1 MGMRPLQSLTF
12 EAVVSLLRTEFSFL
26 DSQREN
32 GRNEYPLSDILMS
45 GLAMLFFQDPSLL
58 QFQERL
64 LRKKGRCNL
73 QTMFGIRGVP
83 AATQMR
89 ERLDEVA
96 PERVRCV
103 LPVLFERVRRSGWA
117 KEWQQ
122 EISTGRDAGFYY
134 VLALDGTDYFNSEAI
149 SCRQCLVRRDKTGG
163 LHYRHT
169 VVAGTLV
176 KRGSHRVLPLDAEL
190 CCPQDGSEKQDC
202 EVQAGKRLIG
212 RVRREHRHLRLIV
225 TADDLYSHVPFIE
238 ACEQARLH
246 YVIVAKPTSHKELWE
261 WVAELAEMKASEDVA
276 WEVGAACQRKSYRAR
291 IVRSVPVRA
300 GGDVRVT
307 FVEVWER
314 DKEGQQIYHNSWVT
328 DLEVTAQNVAEIV
341 GIGRAKWK
349 VENEQFNVQKN
360 GGYHLTHNYGHGQQH
375 LSAVFYYLNLV
386 AYLTHVILSRGDQ
399 LWQQCRARISRGEEL
414 WNVMRTMMNFVVWE
428 SWRAM
433 LEYILDDELRSLP
446 P

>member
-1 MGMRPLQSLTF
+1 MRPLQSLTF
-12 EAVVSLLRTEFSFL
+12 EAIVGLLRTEFQRL
-26 DSQREN
+26 DGTSDNR
-32 GRNEYPLSDILMS
+32 RIEYPVSDILMS
-45 GLAMLFFQDPSLL
+45 GFAMFFFQDPSLL

-83 AATQMR
+83 AETQMR
-89 ERLDEVA
+89 ERLDEVE
-96 PERVRCV
+96 PENVRCV
-103 LPVLFERVRRSGWA
+103 LPVLFEQVRRAGWA

-122 EISTGRDAGFYY
+122 EISDGRDAGVYY

-149 SCRQCLVRRDKTGG
+149 SCPQCLVRSDKTGA

-176 KRGSHRVLPLDAEL
+176 VGGSQRVLPLDAET

-202 EVQAGKRLIG
+202 ESNAGKRLIR
-212 RVRREHRHLRLIV
+212 RVRREHAHLRLIV
-225 TADDLYSHVPFIE
+225 TADDLYSHVPFVE
-238 ACEQARLH
+238 ECAKARLH
-246 YVIVAKPTSHKELWE
+246 YVIVAKPSSHKELWE
-261 WVAELAEMKASEDVA
+261 WVEELEAMKACEHVA
-276 WEVGAACQRKSYRAR
+276 WEVGPACQRKSYRAR
-291 IVRSVPVRA
+291 IVRSVPLRED
-300 GGDVRVT
+300 GTVRVST
-307 FVEVWER
+307 VSVWER
-314 DKEGQQIYHNSWVT
+314 DKAGQEIYHNSWVT
-328 DLEVTAQNVAEIV
+328 DLEVTAKNVAEIV
-341 GIGRAKWK
+341 RVGRAKWK

-386 AYLTHVILSRGDQ
+386 AYLTHVILARGDKLLQ
-399 LWQQCRARISRGEEL
+399 HCRASISRREEM
-414 WNVMRTMMNFVVWE
+414 WNVIRTMMNFVVWE

-433 LEYILDDELRSLP
+433 LEYVLSDDLRPLP

>member
-1 MGMRPLQSLTF
+1 MRPLQSLTF
-12 EAVVSLLRTEFSFL
+12 EAVVSLMRTEFQRL
-26 DSQREN
+26 DGKLDNRPT
-32 GRNEYPLSDILMS
+32 EYLVSDILMS
-45 GLAMLFFQDPSLL
+45 GLAMFFFQDPSLL

-73 QTMFGIRGVP
+73 QTMFGISAVP
-83 AATQMR
+83 AETQMR
-89 ERLDEVA
+89 KRLDEVE
-96 PERVRCV
+96 PERVRCL
-103 LPVLFERVRRSGWA
+103 LPTLFEQVRRTGWA

-122 EISTGRDAGFYY
+122 EISDGRDAGFSY

-149 SCRQCLVRRDKTGG
+149 SCPQCLIRRDKTGE

-169 VVAGTLV
+169 VVAATLV
-176 KRGSHRVLPLDAEL
+176 KAGSHRVWPLDAEI

-202 EVQAGKRLIG
+202 ELNAGKRLVG
-212 RVRREHRHLRLIV
+212 RVRREHPHLRLIV

-246 YVIVAKPTSHKELWE
+246 YVVVAKPDSHQELWE
-261 WVAELAEMKASEDVA
+261 WVEELEAMKEREHVQWS
-276 WEVGAACQRKSYRAR
+276 VGPACMRRRYEAR
-291 IVRSVPVRA
+291 IVRGVPLRA
-300 GGDVRVT
+300 DGEVRVN

-314 DKEGQQIYHNSWVT
+314 DKTGKQTYHNSWVT
-328 DLEVTAQNVAEIV
+328 DLEVTAKNVAEII

-360 GGYHLTHNYGHGQQH
+360 GGYHLTHNYGHGQQN
-375 LSAVFYYLNLV
+375 LSAVFYYLNVL
-386 AYLTHVILSRGDQ
+386 AYLTHIILDRGDRLFQ
-399 LWQQCRARISRGEEL
+399 LCRASISRREEL

-433 LEYILDDELRSLP
+433 LEYILDDELRALP